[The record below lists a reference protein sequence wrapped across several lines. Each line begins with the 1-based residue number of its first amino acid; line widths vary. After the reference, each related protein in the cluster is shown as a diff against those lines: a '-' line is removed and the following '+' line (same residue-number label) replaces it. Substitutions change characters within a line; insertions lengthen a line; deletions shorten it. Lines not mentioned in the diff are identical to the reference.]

1 METSLTE
8 LLKHKGSEVYSIA
21 PKATVE
27 AAAKLMR
34 ERHIG
39 AVLVMTDEK
48 LVGILTE
55 RDILNKVVAE
65 GGRPKNVSVQD
76 IMTAEV
82 IVIEPKR
89 TVRDAMQV
97 VTEKKLRHL
106 PVVED
111 DHIVGMLSGGD
122 LTRSIVA
129 EEEELIHSQE
139 GYIDNL
145 YAYIYGTYPG

>member
-8 LLKHKGSEVYSIA
+8 LLRHKGSEVYHIG
-21 PKATVE
+21 PKATVA

-34 ERHIG
+34 EKRIG
-39 AVLVMTDEK
+39 AVLVMRGEK

-55 RDILNKVVAE
+55 RDVLNKVVAE
-65 GGRPKNVSVQD
+65 GASPKKITVQE
-76 IMTAEV
+76 IMTSKV

-97 VTEKKLRHL
+97 VTERKLRHL

-111 DHIVGMLSGGD
+111 GHIVGMLSGGD

-129 EEEELIHSQE
+129 EEEDLIHSQE

-145 YAYIYGTYPG
+145 YAYIYGTYPA